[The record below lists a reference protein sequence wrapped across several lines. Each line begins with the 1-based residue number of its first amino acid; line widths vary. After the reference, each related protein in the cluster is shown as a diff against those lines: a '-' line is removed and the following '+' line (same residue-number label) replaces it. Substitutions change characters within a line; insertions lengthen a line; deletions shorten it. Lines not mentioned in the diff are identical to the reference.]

1 MNPPESTEN
10 EGDQIS
16 WVWDHSQ
23 HHHHHH
29 QSHQS
34 HNHNPGG
41 GASGVVAAMSIGL
54 ETRQF
59 QGGGGRVLEYD
70 WGSSPVL
77 LSGGQGIPA
86 QDTEE
91 RKPQIISAAAAGSVM
106 DTIQYSG
113 NGNGNVNLAVN
124 GMLSSGFGH
133 NIISPNS
140 MGNLLMSSSSAGT
153 RNTYGGHNH
162 HQQHHHHHNNHHV
175 LDSIRSSAPSPL
187 LYSGGNSALSGFGSG
202 VYADS
207 TRAALEEHR
216 NHILGLMGMD
226 QKNIFH
232 NIVKREDLCGA
243 GDFQTRIGLNLGL
256 GGRTYFSSED
266 NIVNRLYKRPRAIS
280 PGSQVPRCQAEGCK
294 ADLSTAKH
302 YHRRHKV
309 CELHSKAA
317 TVVSGGL
324 TQRFCQQCSRFHVLS
339 EFDEGKRSCRKRL
352 ADHNRR
358 RRKPQP
364 NAVVTVSNTESSS
377 ALKPTDQDQDTNSG
391 SNQSSL
397 QQPEVQISR
406 SEPPGLLTGISL
418 SQSLPLVLQTSK
430 GQEQYLQQTG
440 PNLSLGGEIA
450 LDYPRHSSGGENY
463 NGLEIP
469 IPWLRPAGSG
479 SEFGGS
485 EKNSSNGQ
493 LSESGNG
500 GGSSSTVQVF
510 TSIQNLLPL
519 QSSTELGTSEWMV
532 NGNLSGSSS
541 RGQHYGSADLNLQ
554 TSLEG
559 QQMLSLLEKDVRSS
573 NTDRHNTEDAVEY
586 FSQQQ
591 GLNSKNS
598 IDGHSEHRN
607 QLSSSFPGIQS
618 LRTLSQSLYQNI
630 L

>member
-10 EGDQIS
+10 QGDQLS
-16 WVWDHSQ
+16 WVWDHPQ
-23 HHHHHH
+23 HHHHH
-29 QSHQS
+29 QSHN
-34 HNHNPGG
+34 HNHNHP
-41 GASGVVAAMSIGL
+41 AAAVTMSIGL
-54 ETRQF
+54 EARQF
-59 QGGGGRVLEYD
+59 QGGGRVLEYD
-70 WGSSPVL
+70 WGSTPVL
-77 LSGGQGIPA
+77 LSGGQGIA

-91 RKPQIISAAAAGSVM
+91 RKPQMISAAGSAM

-124 GMLSSGFGH
+124 GMLSSGYGH

-140 MGNLLMSSSSAGT
+140 MGNLLMNSSASAGT
-153 RNTYGGHNH
+153 RNAYGGHH
-162 HQQHHHHHNNHHV
+162 HPHHHPHHHHHNNHHV
-175 LDSIRSSAPSPL
+175 LDSIRSSSPSSL
-187 LYSGGNSALSGFGSG
+187 LYSGGNSGLSGFGSG
-202 VYADS
+202 YSDS
-207 TRAALEEHR
+207 TRTALEEHR
-216 NHILGLMGMD
+216 NHILGLMGME

-232 NIVKREDLCGA
+232 NIVKREDLCT
-243 GDFQTRIGLNLGL
+243 GDFQARIGLNL

-377 ALKPTDQDQDTNSG
+377 ALKNTDQDQDTNSG

-397 QQPEVQISR
+397 QQPEQISR
-406 SEPPGLLTGISL
+406 SEAPGLLTGISL
-418 SQSLPLVLQTSK
+418 SQSLPLVLQNSK

-450 LDYPRHSSGGENY
+450 LDYPRHSTGGENY

-469 IPWLRPAGSG
+469 IPWLRPSGSG

-493 LSESGNG
+493 VSESGG

-519 QSSTELGTSEWMV
+519 QSSTELGTSDWMV
-532 NGNLSGSSS
+532 NAGNLSGSSN
-541 RGQHYGSADLNLQ
+541 RGQHYGPADLNLQ

-573 NTDRHNTEDAVEY
+573 NVDTDHHNTEDAVEY
-586 FSQQQ
+586 FSQHQ
-591 GLNSKNS
+591 GLNSKHS
-598 IDGHSEHRN
+598 VDGHSEHRN
-607 QLSSSFPGIQS
+607 QLSTSFSGIQS
-618 LRTLSQSLYQNI
+618 LRSLSQSMYQNI

>member
-10 EGDQIS
+10 QGDQIS

-23 HHHHHH
+23 QHHHHH
-29 QSHQS
+29 QSHN
-34 HNHNPGG
+34 HNHP
-41 GASGVVAAMSIGL
+41 AAAVTMSIGL

-70 WGSSPVL
+70 WGSTPVL
-77 LSGGQGIPA
+77 LSGGQGIP

-91 RKPQIISAAAAGSVM
+91 RKPQMISAAGSVM

-140 MGNLLMSSSSAGT
+140 MGNLLMSSSAGT
-153 RNTYGGHNH
+153 RNAYGGHNNH
-162 HQQHHHHHNNHHV
+162 QHHHHHNNHHV
-175 LDSIRSSAPSPL
+175 LDSIRSSSPSSL
-187 LYSGGNSALSGFGSG
+187 LYSGGHSGLSGFGNG
-202 VYADS
+202 YNDS
-207 TRAALEEHR
+207 NRAALEEHR
-216 NHILGLMGMD
+216 HHILGLMGMD
-226 QKNIFH
+226 QKNMFH
-232 NIVKREDLCGA
+232 NIVKREDLCA
-243 GDFQTRIGLNLGL
+243 GDFQARIGLNLGL

-377 ALKPTDQDQDTNSG
+377 ALKNTDQDQDTNSG

-397 QQPEVQISR
+397 QQPEQISR
-406 SEPPGLLTGISL
+406 SEAPGLLTGISL

-450 LDYPRHSSGGENY
+450 LDYPRHSTGGENY
-463 NGLEIP
+463 SGLEIP

-493 LSESGNG
+493 VSESGGG

-519 QSSTELGTSEWMV
+519 PLQSSTELGNSDWMV

-541 RGQHYGSADLNLQ
+541 RGQHYGPADLNLHS
-554 TSLEG
+554 SLEG

-573 NTDRHNTEDAVEY
+573 NVDTDRHNTEDAVEY

-591 GLNSKNS
+591 GLSSKHS
-598 IDGHSEHRN
+598 VDGHSEHRN
-607 QLSSSFPGIQS
+607 QLSTSFSGIQS
-618 LRTLSQSLYQNI
+618 LRSLSQSMYQNI

>member
-10 EGDQIS
+10 QGDQIS

-23 HHHHHH
+23 HHHHH

-34 HNHNPGG
+34 HNHNTG
-41 GASGVVAAMSIGL
+41 GVVSAMSIGL

-59 QGGGGRVLEYD
+59 QGGGRVLEYD

-106 DTIQYSG
+106 DTIQYNG

-153 RNTYGGHNH
+153 RNVYGGHNH
-162 HQQHHHHHNNHHV
+162 HQHHHHPNNHQV

-187 LYSGGNSALSGFGSG
+187 LYSGGNSALSGFGSDG
-202 VYADS
+202 YNDS

-243 GDFQTRIGLNLGL
+243 GDFQARIGLNLGL

-377 ALKPTDQDQDTNSG
+377 VLKNTDQDQDTNSG

-450 LDYPRHSSGGENY
+450 LDYPRQSTGGENY

-479 SEFGGS
+479 SEFAGS

-519 QSSTELGTSEWMV
+519 QSSTELGTSDWMV

-554 TSLEG
+554 TSLDG

-573 NTDRHNTEDAVEY
+573 NTDHHNTEDAVEY

-607 QLSSSFPGIQS
+607 RLSSSFSGIQS
-618 LRTLSQSLYQNI
+618 LRSLSQSMYQNI